1 MSRIAQF
8 DGVETVSLPARPLH
22 LAIGIF
28 DGVHLGH
35 RAVISAAVQSARSN
49 GGIAAVLTFSPHPS
63 AVLRPGQGTQL
74 FQPRGAKALVLER
87 LGVDAVIT
95 QPFTPEFAMISAEA
109 FLPWLKSR
117 LPHLV
122 EIYVGE
128 NWRFGH
134 DRRGDVAFLVA
145 HARQNGLAVF
155 SAPRVN
161 FDGEPISSSRIRS
174 LLVNGG
180 IEVANTLL
188 GYAYFSPGVVTPGK
202 RLGHTIGFPT
212 LNLPWSPEL
221 RPKLGV
227 YAVRVLGEKSPAS
240 LPAVANY
247 GLRPTVEQTTEP
259 RLEVHVIGDCPY
271 GAGDPITVEW
281 LHFLRPEMKFSGL
294 PELRAQ
300 IARDRESAAAYFG
313 VPEK

>member
-8 DGVETVSLPARPLH
+8 AGVESAALPARPLH

-35 RAVISAAVQSARSN
+35 RSVISAAVQSARSS
-49 GGIAAVLTFSPHPS
+49 GGLAAVLTFSPHPS
-63 AVLRPGQGTQL
+63 AVLRPGHGTPL
-74 FQPRGAKALVLER
+74 FQPAAAKALVLER
-87 LGVDAVIT
+87 LGVEAVIV
-95 QPFTPEFAMISAEA
+95 QPFTPEFAQIPAA
-109 FLPWLKSR
+109 DFLPWLKSR

-122 EIYVGE
+122 EVYVGE

-145 HARQNGLAVF
+145 HARELGLAVF

-161 FDGEPISSSRIRS
+161 FDGDPISSSRIRA
-174 LLVNGG
+174 LLAAGE
-180 IEVANTLL
+180 IATASTLL
-188 GYAYFSPGVVTPGK
+188 GYPYFSTGVVASGK
-202 RLGHTIGFPT
+202 RLGRTIGFPT
-212 LNLPWSPEL
+212 LNLSWSPEL

-227 YAVRVLGEKSPAS
+227 YAVRVLGAKSPDA

-259 RLEVHVIGDCPY
+259 RLEVHVLGACPY
-271 GAGDPITVEW
+271 DAGDEVVVEW

-300 IARDRESAAAYFG
+300 IARDRDSALACFAR
-313 VPEK
+313 